1 MERRSTVAQAGSL
14 MSAPVLSVLRG
25 MANSWK
31 FLIGAYIVVIVVSS
45 GVFSWLEHR
54 SIGDSIW
61 WSFITSLTIGYGDV
75 TPTTAAGRTLGV
87 VIATIMILIVIP
99 MIIAQIVTHVLHD
112 RNEFTHEEQEAL
124 KADIND
130 LRGSLTEV
138 KALLERLTGEHAES
152 RAGPSAATPGRR
164 RLAPEQTPSDED
176 ARPREMTQMADGE
189 RARSAPPV

>member
-1 MERRSTVAQAGSL
+1 
-14 MSAPVLSVLRG
+14 MSKPVLSILRQ

-31 FLIGAYIVVIVVSS
+31 FLIGSYVVVIVVSS
-45 GVFSWLEHR
+45 ALFSWLENR
-54 SIGDSIW
+54 SIGDSVW

-87 VIATIMILIVIP
+87 TIATIMILLVIP

-124 KADIND
+124 KADIHD
-130 LRGSLTEV
+130 LRESLIEV
-138 KALLERLTGEHAES
+138 KALMERLSKERADDLAQSSVAERTG
-152 RAGPSAATPGRR
+152 RQQP
-164 RLAPEQTPSDED
+164 APAQTTPSDKD
-176 ARPREMTQMADGE
+176 ARPREMTQLADGE